1 LSSKFDDPHATL
13 LAPPPGIEAGD
24 GTRATTATERP
35 PAVWP
40 ADPGPV
46 PGTVLGGKYRIERV
60 LGAGGIAVVAAAYHL
75 QLRCRVAIKY
85 LLAEALEYPEIVERF
100 SREARAAAR
109 IRGEHVA
116 RVIDVGVFDDGAPF
130 IVLEYLDGQDLADL
144 LEKEGPLG
152 VPEAVR
158 YVLQACSA
166 LAEAHAAKIVH
177 RDLKPANLFLA
188 KGPDRRKKIKVL
200 DFGVSKIVD
209 EPMTEPARILGTVA
223 YMSPEQLEG
232 SSNVDARSDIWS
244 LGVILYELLAG
255 YAPFRGQTL
264 VLLAQTIRVNAPE
277 PLSTIRADVPAA
289 LDAVVRSCMR
299 TRPEERPPSV
309 LDLALALAPFADRRD
324 RDSVRTIAG
333 VLNGSMAP
341 PPPEVVSG
349 SMLTLPVPP
358 PLPTPSAEAR
368 PMPLHMM
375 SLPIPL
381 TSEAPVSTD
390 VDTLDDVPLVV
401 GDGDPSHSVP
411 TTRWIGRRVVIA
423 AGLFAAALILAVVAP
438 TTSPSATAPAEPPPP
453 TDVKLPTPK
462 PMPSAAAHSA
472 DGGR

>member
-1 LSSKFDDPHATL
+1 MSSKFDDQKATL
-13 LAPPPGIEAGD
+13 VAPPPEIEGEE
-24 GTRATTATERP
+24 GVRATTATERP
-35 PAVWP
+35 PPLWP
-40 ADPGPV
+40 TDPGPM
-46 PGTVLGGKYRIERV
+46 PGTILGGKYRIERV

-75 QLRCRVAIKY
+75 QLHCRVAIKY

-144 LEKEGPLG
+144 LEKEGRFS
-152 VPEAVR
+152 VADAVR

-166 LAEAHAAKIVH
+166 LAEAHSAKIVH

-209 EPMTEPARILGTVA
+209 EPMTDAARILGTVA

-255 YAPFRGQTL
+255 HPPFVGETL
-264 VLLAQTIRVNAPE
+264 VLLAQTIRENAPE
-277 PLSTIRADVPAA
+277 PLSSIRSDVPPA
-289 LDAVVRSCMR
+289 LDAVVQSCMR

-309 LDLALALAPFADRRD
+309 LDLAIALAPFADRRD

-333 VLNGSMAP
+333 VLNGSLAP
-341 PPPEVVSG
+341 PPPEVASG
-349 SMLTLPVPP
+349 SVLTLPVPP
-358 PLPTPSAEAR
+358 QLPTPSTEAR
-368 PMPLHMM
+368 PMPLHMFRM
-375 SLPIPL
+375 PIPVS
-381 TSEAPVSTD
+381 SEAPVSTD
-390 VDTLDDVPLVV
+390 VDTVDDVPIITGV
-401 GDGDPSHSVP
+401 DGDPSHSVP

-423 AGLFAAALILAVVAP
+423 AGLFAAALLLAVMAP
-438 TTSPSATAPAEPPPP
+438 TTSSRPAPAEPPPP
-453 TDVKLPTPK
+453 IVKLPTK
-462 PMPSAAAHSA
+462 AV
-472 DGGR
+472 DGGTTPAH